1 MGSLGITRAFCSIY
15 TTLLFSIFFP
25 ISELHPT
32 SEAPRDDSD
41 VWLVVVLCALICFA
55 MRHANDFYTGET
67 VTLVEEGVWSGRFR
81 HKVEYRIL
89 TSIEKDFDEMYEQ
102 LKDKEEVRIHAEHPN
117 EP

>member
-1 MGSLGITRAFCSIY
+1 MITHHISVVLLLAS
-15 TTLLFSIFFP
+15 TLFSANGETE
-25 ISELHPT
+25 SELHPT

-55 MRHANDFYTGET
+55 MRHANDFYAGET

-89 TSIEKDFDEMYEQ
+89 TSIEKDFEEMYEQ
-102 LKDKEEVRIHAEHPN
+102 LKDKEEVRIHAEHPD